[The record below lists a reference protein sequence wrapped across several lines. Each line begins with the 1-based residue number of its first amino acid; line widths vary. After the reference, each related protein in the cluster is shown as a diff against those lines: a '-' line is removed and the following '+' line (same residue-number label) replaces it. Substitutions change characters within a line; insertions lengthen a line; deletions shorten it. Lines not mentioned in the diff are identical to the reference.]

1 MYGHVA
7 PVRGIVGPDVFG
19 YDVASTA
26 NLYDVEKAKSLISEA
41 GYADGFEMS
50 ICVQSS
56 DQIRQKACVT
66 IQPMLEEAAL
76 RLLLSLWMAP
86 LWQKPCRV
94 CTRVQGF
101 VLSPIT
107 AYRYENI
114 AVYEGKIKVRKT
126 DE

>member
-26 NLYDVEKAKSLISEA
+26 NLYDVEKAKSLLSEA

-66 IQPMLEEAAL
+66 IQPMLEEGGITVTVEPMDGTV
-76 RLLLSLWMAP
+76 MAET
-86 LWQKPCRV
+86 LQ
-94 CTRVQGF
+94 
-101 VLSPIT
+101 SMH
-107 AYRYENI
+107 
-114 AVYEGKIKVRKT
+114 
-126 DE
+126 